1 LFQQFLVDGYT
12 TIESNRLAYIKF
24 NQSNLRCKNY
34 DTVKAAREAGNT
46 NMSEQGKS
54 IRIPQSFT
62 GGPRHMLNS
71 YYDAMAICKMY
82 GFPNLFITFTCNPKL
97 PEITSYCKERKLN
110 AEDRPDVVCWI
121 FKMKLDSLM
130 KDLTED
136 HLLGKTVMVIN
147 SIIFF
152 ISLDSVYLIP
162 CY

>member
-1 LFQQFLVDGYT
+1 
-12 TIESNRLAYIKF
+12 
-24 NQSNLRCKNY
+24 
-34 DTVKAAREAGNT
+34 
-46 NMSEQGKS
+46 MSEQGKS